1 MQDFRKLR
9 VWHESVEIA
18 VEIYHTT
25 NALPASERFGLR
37 SQLRSAAVSVSS
49 NIAEGCGRP
58 GRGDLARFLGIAIG
72 SVCEIES
79 QLLVSRKLGLLDAQL
94 VDRLLGRIDGL
105 KRRLISLYSRVK
117 TSSGVFPEAPAPKGG
132 TTYHIPPTT

>member
-1 MQDFRKLR
+1 VQDFRKLR

-18 VEIYHTT
+18 VEIYHAT

-37 SQLRSAAVSVSS
+37 SQLRSAAISVSS

-58 GRGDLARFLGIAIG
+58 GRGDFARFLGIAIG

-79 QLLVSRKLGLLDAQL
+79 QLLVSQKLGLLERQL
-94 VDRLLGRIDGL
+94 VDRLLARIDGL
-105 KRRLISLYSRVK
+105 KRRLISLYGRVK
-117 TSSGVFPEAPAPKGG
+117 VASGTFPGAPVPKGG
-132 TTYHIPPTT
+132 ATYHLPPTT

>member
-18 VEIYHTT
+18 VEIYHAT

-37 SQLRSAAVSVSS
+37 SQLRSAAISVSS

-58 GRGDLARFLGIAIG
+58 GRGDFARFLGIAIG

-79 QLLVSRKLGLLDAQL
+79 QLLVSQKLGLLERQL
-94 VDRLLGRIDGL
+94 VDRLLARIDGL
-105 KRRLISLYSRVK
+105 KRRLISLYGRVK
-117 TSSGVFPEAPAPKGG
+117 TSRAEFPDPLTPEASGS
-132 TTYHIPPTT
+132 